1 MAQFDFNMYIL
12 NVTPDQVLSFSNTL
26 IDGAIHIRI
35 TLNPTITS
43 CPYCGGPVKLK
54 EYSSHTF
61 NHLPIAGHPS
71 VIVWRRR
78 RYVCKDCSRSFSE
91 TNPFGPETL
100 PRGTELLLLLSCYMP
115 TVSLPSL
122 VIHFPKVL
130 ALMNYI
136 PIWLSMAV
144 HILPYLPTTFTDLS
158 VISSRTVP
166 SALFPNTSN
175 RSLWK
180 KGNACDSLP
189 SIFGSHIKT

>member
-35 TLNPTITS
+35 TLNPTIT
-43 CPYCGGPVKLK
+43 L
-54 EYSSHTF
+54 
-61 NHLPIAGHPS
+61 
-71 VIVWRRR
+71 WRRR

-91 TNPFGPETL
+91 TNPFGPEKYHQSYAVLDSIAADLRNVHLSFKDIAQRHRTSTSLVLLYADSFLAVPRNTL
-100 PRGTELLLLLSCYMP
+100 PE
-115 TVSLPSL
+115 SLGIDE
-122 VIHFPKVL
+122 IHS
-130 ALMNYI
+130 N
-136 PIWLSMAV
+136 MA
-144 HILPYLPTTFTDLS
+144 DLS